1 MLPAR
6 RTHEN
11 DLEQHFLVHLHE
23 FLIPLV
29 DVGRLFARIR
39 IVVSGSRR
47 VPLMVSAPFNDLLQD
62 RLVDLTG

>member
-1 MLPAR
+1 MLLAR

-29 DVGRLFARIR
+29 DVGRLLARIR

-47 VPLMVSAPFNDLLQD
+47 VPLMVSAPLNDLLQD
-62 RLVDLTG
+62 RLVDLTV